1 MILTENKPNAQE
13 LFNLPYVELS
23 FGIIG
28 ETLPADHGYGLY
40 SAIAHLCPQA
50 HEQEGLS
57 ILTISGI
64 PDRKGK
70 IFLTERSQLRIRL
83 PYDCM
88 PMVYHL
94 AGKQLRIGSHSIRL
108 GIPQIFMLR
117 PAGRLRARI
126 VTIKNHQEPES
137 FLEAARLQLGALGVV
152 GEAIVPLDVEGKP
165 ARKTIKIKTYSVVG
179 FGLEVSGLRDEDSI
193 KLQISGLGGKHRLG
207 CGVFVPVQCIK
218 SDETI
223 NHEK

>member
-1 MILTENKPNAQE
+1 MLAVESPQSGGE
-13 LFNLPYVELS
+13 LVVLPYVELS
-23 FGIIG
+23 FGVIG

-40 SAIAHLCPQA
+40 SAIAHLCPQV
-50 HEQEGLS
+50 HEQDSLS
-57 ILTISGI
+57 ILTIAGI

-70 IFLTERSQLRIRL
+70 IFLTERSRLHIRL
-83 PYDCM
+83 PYDCI

-117 PAGRLRARI
+117 PGSRLRARI

-137 FLEAARLQLGALGVV
+137 FLEAARGQLAALGVV

-179 FGLEVSGLRDEDSI
+179 FGLEVSNLSEEDSI
-193 KLQISGLGGKHRLG
+193 KLQISGLGGKHRMG
-207 CGVFVPVQCIK
+207 CGVFIPMKEAV
-218 SDETI
+218 
-223 NHEK
+223 

>member
-1 MILTENKPNAQE
+1 MLAVESPQSGAE
-13 LFNLPYVELS
+13 LVVLPYVELS
-23 FGIIG
+23 FGVIG

-40 SAIAHLCPQA
+40 SAIAHLCPQV
-50 HEQEGLS
+50 HEQDGLS
-57 ILTISGI
+57 ILTIAGI

-70 IFLTERSQLRIRL
+70 IFLTERSHLRIRL

-94 AGKQLRIGSHSIRL
+94 AGKQLRIGSRSIRL

-137 FLEAARLQLGALGVV
+137 FLEAARLQLAALGVM
-152 GEAIVPLDVEGKP
+152 GEAIVPLDMEGKP

-179 FGLEVSGLRDEDSI
+179 FGLEVSDLSEEDSI
-193 KLQISGLGGKHRLG
+193 KLQISGLGGKHRMG
-207 CGVFVPVQCIK
+207 CGVFVPIK
-218 SDETI
+218 EI
-223 NHEK
+223 

>member
-1 MILTENKPNAQE
+1 MLAVESPQTGGE
-13 LFNLPYVELS
+13 LVVLPYVELS
-23 FGIIG
+23 FGVIG

-40 SAIAHLCPQA
+40 SAIAHLCPQV

-57 ILTISGI
+57 ILTIAGI

-70 IFLTERSQLRIRL
+70 IFLTERSHLRIRL

-94 AGKQLRIGSHSIRL
+94 AGKQLSIGSHSIRM

-117 PAGRLRARI
+117 PGSRLRARI

-137 FLEAARLQLGALGVV
+137 FLEAARMQLAALGVV
-152 GEAIVPLDVEGKP
+152 GEAIVPLDIEGKP

-179 FGLEVSGLRDEDSI
+179 FGLEVSGLSEEDSI
-193 KLQISGLGGKHRLG
+193 KLQISGLGGKHRMG
-207 CGVFVPVQCIK
+207 CGVFVPMKEAV
-218 SDETI
+218 
-223 NHEK
+223 

>member
-1 MILTENKPNAQE
+1 MLAVESPQSGGE
-13 LFNLPYVELS
+13 LVVLPYIELS
-23 FGIIG
+23 FGVIG

-40 SAIAHLCPQA
+40 SAIAHLCPQV

-57 ILTISGI
+57 ILTIAGI

-70 IFLTERSQLRIRL
+70 IFLTERSHLRIRL

-88 PMVYHL
+88 PMVYKL
-94 AGKQLRIGSHSIRL
+94 AGKQLSIGSHSIRL

-117 PAGRLRARI
+117 HGSRLRARI

-137 FLEAARLQLGALGVV
+137 FLEAARGQLAALGVV
-152 GEAIVPLDVEGKP
+152 GEAIIPLDLEGKP

-179 FGLEVSGLRDEDSI
+179 FGLEVSNLSEEDSI
-193 KLQISGLGGKHRLG
+193 KLQISGLGGKHRMG
-207 CGVFVPVQCIK
+207 CGVFIPMKEAV
-218 SDETI
+218 
-223 NHEK
+223 